1 MCGRS
6 HSLVMATVNSILD
19 TLGDNDFVNIVL
31 FEEVPQTLV
40 SCFHGKMIRATPDNR
55 QELKDA
61 VANMECR
68 GSANFTAG
76 LEMGFQVLHHV
87 SCNTV
92 FHATIFYFNCPF
104 LLQYNQTGQGSQCN
118 QAIMLVTTGTSDS
131 NKEVI
136 RINLNNSLE
145 WIVKLFSI
153 SF

>member
-6 HSLVMATVNSILD
+6 HSLVKATVNAILD

-31 FEEVPQTLV
+31 FDEVPQTLV
-40 SCFHGKMIRATPDNR
+40 GCFHGKMIRATPDNK

-87 SCNTV
+87 SLRG
-92 FHATIFYFNCPF
+92 I
-104 LLQYNQTGQGSQCN
+104 
-118 QAIMLVTTGTSDS
+118 
-131 NKEVI
+131 
-136 RINLNNSLE
+136 
-145 WIVKLFSI
+145 WIEFRK
-153 SF
+153 